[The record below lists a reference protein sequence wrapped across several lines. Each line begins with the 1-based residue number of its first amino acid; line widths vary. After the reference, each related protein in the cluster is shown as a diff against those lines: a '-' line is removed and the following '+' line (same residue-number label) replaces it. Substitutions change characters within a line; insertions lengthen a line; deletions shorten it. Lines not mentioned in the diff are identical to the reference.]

1 MEKIISEEGRGGV
14 IFLVKYTLGFLFSTL
29 ASSWLSER
37 LDVRGAL
44 SDPSWIQTLS
54 LRLNN
59 YFISFFFKEMI

>member
-1 MEKIISEEGRGGV
+1 MVEKAFFANLAKNKNFKNVLTYMEKFISEEGRGGV

-44 SDPSWIQTLS
+44 SDPS
-54 LRLNN
+54 
-59 YFISFFFKEMI
+59 